1 MYRFYVDENKHTGN
15 QFIVTGEDVNHIKN
29 VLRLKPHDNIVLCN
43 TCGTDYICEIEG
55 FTDNKEC
62 VCNILKKENSL
73 TELPVKIILYQGIPK
88 KDKFELIVQ
97 KCTELGVSE
106 IVPVKMKRSIAK
118 IEDEKAELKK
128 ALRWSE
134 IARAAA
140 MQSGRGIIPKI
151 GKAVTLKEAVT
162 RAKED
167 SGFIAVPYENANG
180 MKSLKEFV
188 DNVKAEVLKD
198 PESVPVVS
206 VFIGPE
212 GGFDISEIEF
222 LKESNGT
229 TVSLGK
235 RILRTETAGFVI
247 SSIIMYEL
255 ECMNDSIS

>member
-1 MYRFYVDENKHTGN
+1 MYRFYVDENKHMAN
-15 QFIVTGEDVNHIKN
+15 RFVVTGEDVNHIKN
-29 VLRLKPHDNIVLCN
+29 VLRLKIRDNIILCN
-43 TCGTDYICEIEG
+43 TCGTDYICEIAE

-62 VCNILKKENSL
+62 ICNILREEKTL

-97 KCTELGVSE
+97 KCTELGISE
-106 IVPVKMKRSIAK
+106 IVPVKMKRSVAK
-118 IEDEKAELKK
+118 IEDEKSEAKK

-151 GKAVTLKEAVT
+151 GRALSLNDAVK
-162 RAKED
+162 RAKEE
-167 SGFIAVPYENANG
+167 SEFIAVPYENANG
-180 MKSLKEFV
+180 MKSLKEFT
-188 DNVKAEVLKD
+188 DNIKKRILNDKENI
-198 PESVPVVS
+198 PVVS

-212 GGFDISEIEF
+212 GGFETSEIEF
-222 LKESNGT
+222 LKEANGKM
-229 TVSLGK
+229 VSLGK